1 MRRISLIMTIVAV
14 LTATW
19 LVSVSSQR
27 PRTST
32 QTVTRTPTDPQL
44 AVLSFVGGGQPRSV
58 PGSIN
63 RGNGAVVKPGYIF
76 VRRGA
81 EVDVVRVD
89 GRFKTG
95 TYVCSCRSGNVNQ
108 KCELQFSP
116 KQIFCR
122 QGSCSGSACRLVPV
136 EPAATQ

>member
-1 MRRISLIMTIVAV
+1 MKKYIALL
-14 LTATW
+14 LTAFV
-19 LVSVSSQR
+19 L
-27 PRTST
+27 
-32 QTVTRTPTDPQL
+32 L
-44 AVLSFVGGGQPRSV
+44 AVSLAAANSRTTKTGRSFARGGQPRSV

-63 RGNGAVVKPGYIF
+63 RGNGAVIKPGYIF

-89 GRFKTG
+89 GHFKTG
-95 TYVCSCRSGNVNQ
+95 TYVCSCRSGNINQ

-136 EPAATQ
+136 EPAAVQ

>member
-1 MRRISLIMTIVAV
+1 MKKYIAFV
-14 LTATW
+14 LTAFV
-19 LVSVSSQR
+19 L
-27 PRTST
+27 
-32 QTVTRTPTDPQL
+32 L
-44 AVLSFVGGGQPRSV
+44 AVALASANSRTTKTGRSFAGSDSQPKSV

-63 RGNGAVVKPGYIF
+63 RGNGAVIKAGYIF

-89 GRFKTG
+89 GHFKTG
-95 TYVCSCRSGNVNQ
+95 TYVCSCRSGNINQ

-136 EPAATQ
+136 EPAAVQ